1 MGTERP
7 TDNRISNTAA
17 TRLIW
22 TVSAVVF
29 LAVIGLNRV
38 QVAPPDG
45 LDPHL
50 FARLNAAINSVV
62 SLLLALGL
70 LAIRLRHKA
79 LHRRIMLSAITL
91 SALFLVSYILHHL
104 FAGDTRFGG
113 TGPIRTFYYVILIS
127 HILLAAGSLPF
138 ILMTG
143 WRALSSDFPAH
154 KRLARRVWPI
164 WFYVSVSGV
173 VVYLLISPYY

>member
-1 MGTERP
+1 MGPENR
-7 TDNRISNTAA
+7 TDIRISNRVA

-22 TVSAVVF
+22 AVSAVVF
-29 LAVIGLNRV
+29 LTVLGLNQV
-38 QVAPPDG
+38 QVTPPGG

-50 FARLNAAINSVV
+50 FARINAVINSVV
-62 SLLLALGL
+62 SLLLIAGL
-70 LAIRLRHKA
+70 LAIRLYRPT

-113 TGPIRTFYYVILIS
+113 TGPIRTFYYIVLAS

-138 ILMTG
+138 ILTTA
-143 WRALSSDFPAH
+143 WRGLSSDFPAH
-154 KRLARRVWPI
+154 KRLARRVWPV

-173 VVYLLISPYY
+173 AVYLLISPYY